1 MTFSIKQMEDRI
13 AWLKTREAKFR
24 EGVDTS
30 KTPLDAENRENLQID
45 ASITPL
51 DAANTLDLAI
61 EIIAE
66 LAGRLSAAEELLA
79 EARRPIPRNSQVEG
93 GRNDG

>member
-24 EGVDTS
+24 EGVDTTE
-30 KTPLDAENRENLQID
+30 TPLDAEKRDDLQID
-45 ASITPL
+45 AEITPL

-66 LAGRLSAAEELLA
+66 LSGRLSAAEELLA
-79 EARRPIPRNSQVEG
+79 NARRPIRGNSQVES
-93 GRNDG
+93 GRGDG